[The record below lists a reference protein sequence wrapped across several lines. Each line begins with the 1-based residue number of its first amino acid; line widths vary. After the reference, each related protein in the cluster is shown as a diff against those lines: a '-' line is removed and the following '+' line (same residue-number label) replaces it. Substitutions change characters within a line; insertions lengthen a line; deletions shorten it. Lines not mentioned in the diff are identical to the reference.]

1 MKRQT
6 KLFFTLTG
14 LLLTLVLLLGVASTA
29 FAHAGDTL
37 GATGS
42 NSQSHLQQMQEWM
55 GPQAWGQMI
64 QHMTQVHGPEATGQM
79 LQQMNEGGTCHG
91 AGPMG
96 WTGGMMGGFGR

>member
-14 LLLTLVLLLGVASTA
+14 LLLALVLLLGVAGTA
-29 FAHAGDTL
+29 FAHAGDTP
-37 GATGS
+37 GTTG
-42 NSQSHLQQMQEWM
+42 NNGQSHLQQMQEWM

-79 LQQMNEGGTCHG
+79 LQQMNEGGPC
-91 AGPMG
+91 
-96 WTGGMMGGFGR
+96 